1 MVNQQCTY
9 AQANMQQEWMERWAV
24 ARKEWERR
32 HRAVGGVC
40 NRLTKKRLRGF
51 VIAYTQMCEILA
63 EGNSDPL
70 AYEAIREEL
79 HGILVD
85 VCTSVL
91 GAEHA
96 CEALRKRAQRRRIEY
111 TNFSVVLRDLT
122 NLKPPGRKV
131 FTGSGGE
138 AAFIGHRRMR

>member
-1 MVNQQCTY
+1 
-9 AQANMQQEWMERWAV
+9 
-24 ARKEWERR
+24 
-32 HRAVGGVC
+32 VC

-138 AAFIGHRRMR
+138 AAFIGECANKDTMAAIDTSPPVIQTVISLGCCDRE